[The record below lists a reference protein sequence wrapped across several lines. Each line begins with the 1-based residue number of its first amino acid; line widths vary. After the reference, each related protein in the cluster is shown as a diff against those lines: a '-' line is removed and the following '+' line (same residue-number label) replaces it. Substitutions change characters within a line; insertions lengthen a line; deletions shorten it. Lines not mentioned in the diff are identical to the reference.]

1 MANMDEMKA
10 AYEEAA
16 KSGDFQH
23 MGELLQRYA
32 SDDFVDE
39 WPQSGERLN
48 LAALNKMADM
58 YPAATGTRPVF
69 KYKRMLG
76 GGDMFVVEG
85 TVDYGDGVPV
95 RYVGIGEVRDGKVAR
110 MTEYFANP
118 FEAPAWR
125 ASIAERYEP

>member
-10 AYEEAA
+10 AYEKAA
-16 KSGDFQH
+16 KSGDFQQ
-23 MGELLQRYA
+23 MGEQLQQYA

-39 WPQSGERLN
+39 WPQSGERLH
-48 LAALNKMADM
+48 LAALQKMADI
-58 YPAATGTRPVF
+58 YPDASGTRPKF
-69 KYKRMLG
+69 TYKRMLG
-76 GGDMFVVEG
+76 GDDAFVVEG
-85 TVDYGDGVPV
+85 SIDYGDGVPV

-125 ASIAERYEP
+125 ASIVERYEP